1 MIGPGRSVTAPAGP
15 QSSGSET
22 RASLKETQPFIYSN
36 YSMAGMSAPITP
48 AGTMALLNAELL
60 AGLTLSQLAR
70 EGTPIILGSLPA
82 FFDMKEMTN
91 FYDPHS
97 LLLNLACAEMM
108 AHYLAG

>member
-1 MIGPGRSVTAPAGP
+1 
-15 QSSGSET
+15 
-22 RASLKETQPFIYSN
+22 
-36 YSMAGMSAPITP
+36 MAGMSAPITP